1 MFNCAGLQAP
11 LDLELQG
18 AAEHSLLDGRHQT
31 LECTCIEMRFGHVSF
46 VIVYRT
52 SMTTKGGL
60 FQGVKG
66 VKAARRQSGRPAIT
80 SSMIG

>member
-60 FQGVKG
+60 FQGVK
-66 VKAARRQSGRPAIT
+66 ASRLQSGRPAIT